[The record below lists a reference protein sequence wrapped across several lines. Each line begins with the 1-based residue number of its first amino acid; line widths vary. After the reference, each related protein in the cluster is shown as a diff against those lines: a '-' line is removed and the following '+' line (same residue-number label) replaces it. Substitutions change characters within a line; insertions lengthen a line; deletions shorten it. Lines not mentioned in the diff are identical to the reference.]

1 MAVSSRQVK
10 NKRNANGELT
20 GRAGTV
26 YDVNIKYQTPE
37 GKKTYSKKIFNQKG
51 SNSARSRYA
60 SQADKF
66 TYSMTASAGSRQTPE
81 EYMNNWMDVHSRS
94 LRPSTIAGYKS
105 HIRNHIVPYIGLAEQ
120 AAKA

>member
-37 GKKTYSKKIFNQKG
+37 GKKTYSKKGFLTKKEAAQHE
-51 SNSARSRYA
+51 SRYA
-60 SQADKF
+60 S
-66 TYSMTASAGSRQTPE
+66 
-81 EYMNNWMDVHSRS
+81 
-94 LRPSTIAGYKS
+94 
-105 HIRNHIVPYIGLAEQ
+105 
-120 AAKA
+120 